1 MKIEVKNSLNPIDY
15 VKSIEILE
23 QRVKDVF
30 LGKKNELLWI
40 IEHNPVY
47 TAGTSSK
54 STDILDMS
62 FTKNLSNYII
72 SLNIS
77 NMLNEDYEK
86 PATYNQDGRKI
97 KLTSEEHSS

>member
-1 MKIEVKNSLNPIDY
+1 MQELQSSIFGTINLNLNFKHTGKYIDWDGSKNSR
-15 VKSIEILE
+15 
-23 QRVKDVF
+23 Q
-30 LGKKNELLWI
+30 
-40 IEHNPVY
+40 
-47 TAGTSSK
+47 K

-86 PATYNQDGRKI
+86 PATYAQDGRRLRIGFK
-97 KLTSEEHSS
+97 KLY

>member
-1 MKIEVKNSLNPIDY
+1 MSVRSICYAILRNYWSKNSR
-15 VKSIEILE
+15 
-23 QRVKDVF
+23 Q
-30 LGKKNELLWI
+30 
-40 IEHNPVY
+40 
-47 TAGTSSK
+47 K

-86 PATYNQDGRKI
+86 PATYAQDGRRLRIGFK
-97 KLTSEEHSS
+97 KLYSFYEPD